1 VRHIFGTFR
10 QTLRHPKARYKR
22 LGVKPLATCIQA
34 KMNSAEAADVA
45 IFVLCVSLFVLYNG
59 LYYFSGSL
67 SRHTP
72 DIFHVYKS
80 AGLLWSTGKKARS
93 VWADRVM
100 NSSSESILAIHT
112 FRNLLISVAW
122 FAAADSALIVHT
134 LNVLTS
140 PSSIAQIE
148 EYEATDPIT
157 HGDSFISVPVKISLA
172 LAVLFMSLLLFV
184 QSARMAVHLGF
195 LVKVVPENANR
206 KIPFREGMYV
216 GRTVTRTPRSSLAR
230 SDACSH
236 SCIDTADE
244 LSVQRRRTHALCVR
258 APHVLRHVGHVGAPH
273 LHTRPPGPDVLPGR
287 CPVLQPSRGLAH
299 ANPPGKR
306 GGGEHL
312 RRRRLRRQLPIKTR
326 YPMTMVMMIT

>member
-10 QTLRHPKARYKR
+10 QTLRHPKGRYKR
-22 LGVKPLATCIQA
+22 LGVKPLATCIRA

-258 APHVLRHVGHVGAPH
+258 VTFYAMLGTLALLISTLVLLVLMFFLDVVPSSSPAVDWLMRTHQESVEEASICAEGGSDVSFRSKPD
-273 LHTRPPGPDVLPGR
+273 TR
-287 CPVLQPSRGLAH
+287 
-299 ANPPGKR
+299 
-306 GGGEHL
+306 
-312 RRRRLRRQLPIKTR
+312 
-326 YPMTMVMMIT
+326 

>member
-1 VRHIFGTFR
+1 MRHIFGTFR
-10 QTLRHPKARYKR
+10 QTLRHPKGRYKR
-22 LGVKPLATCIQA
+22 LGVKPLATCIRA

-216 GRTVTRTPRSSLAR
+216 GRSLAR
-230 SDACSH
+230 PEAHSH
-236 SCIDTADE
+236 APTLAVTVVLIQRMNFQF
-244 LSVQRRRTHALCVR
+244 SVGVRMLFAFVPLTFYAMLGTLALLISTLVLLVLMFFLDVVPSSSPAVDWLMRTHQESVEEASICAEGGSDVSFR
-258 APHVLRHVGHVGAPH
+258 SKPD
-273 LHTRPPGPDVLPGR
+273 TR
-287 CPVLQPSRGLAH
+287 
-299 ANPPGKR
+299 
-306 GGGEHL
+306 
-312 RRRRLRRQLPIKTR
+312 
-326 YPMTMVMMIT
+326 